1 MIVRT
6 IRSVL
11 LLTAALLLPV
21 TASAG
26 PISTGTWTSIAL
38 AFDGTAPFWGGTSWD
53 CAACG
58 VGDVLAPYGPLE
70 YLSDDDKAAAFTFSD
85 PVISWTL
92 VSSQTA
98 WTGGILNYANGIFSY
113 NNLRTPVTNSVDHYG
128 QFALFRQVT
137 PSLTRYFLG
146 IEDIP
151 LSALQNDLDYNDYVV
166 SFSVP
171 TPTTHPV
178 PEPSTLLLMGTA
190 MAALARRFRRRREQ
204 A

>member
-171 TPTTHPV
+171 TPTTHQV

>member
-6 IRSVL
+6 IRRVL

-70 YLSDDDKAAAFTFSD
+70 YLSDDDKAVAFTFSD

-98 WTGGILNYANGIFSY
+98 WTGGILNYANGVFSY

-137 PSLTRYFLG
+137 PALTRYFLG

-151 LSALQNDLDYNDYVV
+151 LSASQNDLDYNDYVV

-171 TPTTHPV
+171 TTTTHTV

-190 MAALARRFRRRREQ
+190 MAGLARRFRRRREQ

>member
-171 TPTTHPV
+171 TPTTHQV

-190 MAALARRFRRRREQ
+190 MAALARRFRRREQ